1 MDLEEARR
9 FAAGVWG
16 RADLTRT
23 ERLAAVKAD
32 AHARGKEP
40 FDLSRLEALCDT
52 SDAGRLDPASWRH
65 SRFEL
70 IYYSHP
76 EMMNIEEL
84 AEHVMMTRGC
94 RPSIRPAD

>member
-1 MDLEEARR
+1 MDLEAARR

-40 FDLSRLEALCDT
+40 FDLGRLEALCDT
-52 SDAGRLDPASWRH
+52 SHEGRMDPTSWRQR
-65 SRFEL
+65 RFEL
-70 IYYSHP
+70 VYYSHP
-76 EMMNIEEL
+76 EMMCIEDL
-84 AEHVMMTRGC
+84 AAYVRMTQGYS
-94 RPSIRPAD
+94 PSIRPLD

>member
-40 FDLSRLEALCDT
+40 FDLGRLEALCDT
-52 SDAGRLDPASWRH
+52 SHEGRMDPMSWRQR
-65 SRFEL
+65 RFEL

-76 EMMNIEEL
+76 EMMCIEDL
-84 AEHVMMTRGC
+84 AAYVTMTQGWS
-94 RPSIRPAD
+94 PAIRPVD

>member
-9 FAAGVWG
+9 FAAGVWS

-32 AHARGKEP
+32 GHARGKEP
-40 FDLSRLEALCDT
+40 FDLGRLEALCDT
-52 SDAGRLDPASWRH
+52 SDAGRMDPMSWRH
-65 SRFEL
+65 RRFEL

-76 EMMNIEEL
+76 EMMSMEDL
-84 AEHVMMTRGC
+84 ADHVLMTQGFG
-94 RPSIRPAD
+94 PSIRPID

>member
-40 FDLSRLEALCDT
+40 FDLGRLEALCDT
-52 SDAGRLDPASWRH
+52 SDAGRMDPTSWRQR
-65 SRFEL
+65 RFEL

-76 EMMNIEEL
+76 EMMSMEDL
-84 AEHVMMTRGC
+84 ADHVMMTQGC
-94 RPSIRPAD
+94 SPSIRPID